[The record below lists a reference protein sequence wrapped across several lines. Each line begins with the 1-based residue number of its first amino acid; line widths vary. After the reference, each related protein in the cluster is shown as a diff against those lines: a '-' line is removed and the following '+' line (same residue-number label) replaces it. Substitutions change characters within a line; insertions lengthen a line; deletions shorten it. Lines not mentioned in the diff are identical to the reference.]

1 MRYTPEENKK
11 MLEYDKKKFCPLS
24 FSSGSEMMFCQTLD
38 CMLYDDEIHECA
50 LGRKSYL
57 DEDEDDD

>member
-1 MRYTPEENKK
+1 MRYTPEENKR

-24 FSSGSEMMFCQTLD
+24 FSSGSEMMYCQTLG

-50 LGRKSYL
+50 LGRKAYL
-57 DEDEDDD
+57 DEEKDNA